1 MVNLYE
7 NLQEMLERE
16 VEKIVQRGELD
27 QNSLCNLDKLI
38 DVIKDTEEITAMRQY
53 GGGEYSGR
61 GNGGM
66 YRMYNNGNYSYN
78 GRDAYGMNGSE
89 NYSGGGYQYRYYDDY
104 GSNGMNGMNG
114 RSGNGDKNHMVSLM
128 HQAMDMA
135 SSNEERE
142 EIRQM
147 IRKIENK

>member
-7 NLQEMLERE
+7 SLQDMLERE

-38 DVIKDTEEITAMRQY
+38 DVIKDTEEITAMRNY
-53 GGGEYSGR
+53 GGEYSG
-61 GNGGM
+61 G
-66 YRMYNNGNYSYN
+66 RMNYNNGYSN
-78 GRDAYGMNGSE
+78 
-89 NYSGGGYQYRYYDDY
+89 RYYDNRNMNRYQYDDHY
-104 GSNGMNGMNG
+104 SNGMSYGQNGMNSNNG
-114 RSGNGDKNHMVSLM
+114 YSGHGDKNHMLSLM
-128 HQAMDMA
+128 HEAMDMA
-135 SSNEERE
+135 STNEERE